1 MARKRTTLENFN
13 EKEAESAEFLSKL
26 NKVTKVRKTET
37 KMKYHK
43 FEFTTYQN
51 LLNKQ
56 QKRYEDEIDA
66 YYTSMAGRE
75 FFRNAI

>member
-26 NKVTKVRKTET
+26 NKVTKVRKTEN

-43 FEFTTYQN
+43 FEFTSY
-51 LLNKQ
+51 
-56 QKRYEDEIDA
+56 
-66 YYTSMAGRE
+66 
-75 FFRNAI
+75 